1 MPRAPAPHGSGVR
14 SGHVANGGR
23 GRRSGLRSSRT
34 ADLTYQAEL
43 PAEQPESSSVV
54 RGLSTDSRSAGQRP
68 SGFDQ
73 VQEIVIEYSDELSFD
88 QLMGGIYSAIPA
100 DKLPESKSRPA
111 FAEYV
116 QQSLPAGQ
124 SSFTEQVKV
133 SVVVG
138 RVG

>member
-1 MPRAPAPHGSGVR
+1 M
-14 SGHVANGGR
+14 
-23 GRRSGLRSSRT
+23 
-34 ADLTYQAEL
+34 
-43 PAEQPESSSVV
+43 
-54 RGLSTDSRSAGQRP
+54 
-68 SGFDQ
+68 
-73 VQEIVIEYSDELSFD
+73 IEYSDELSFD